1 MIPGTDHK
9 SNHIWPIV
17 YGAKADC
24 VNGDLTVQQHHYVQ
38 TLQKKRIVVFNVV
51 VSYLMKSGGPDQ
63 TKIKEEVTM
72 KVSPCV
78 DTEQ

>member
-1 MIPGTDHK
+1 MVTSLFNNTIMFK
-9 SNHIWPIV
+9 
-17 YGAKADC
+17 
-24 VNGDLTVQQHHYVQ
+24 HYK
-38 TLQKKRIVVFNVV
+38 KKRIVVFNVV